1 MKLSFWQVI
10 TIPLL
15 VGLVLS
21 WVLFSESEAVI
32 EATISAAQALSGG
45 DTEGYI
51 QALGP
56 REFVFPG
63 DHGAHPGFKTE
74 WWYYTGNLFTEE
86 GKQFGYQF
94 TIFRNQLSPSV
105 AGNTSS
111 LAQDNDQQTSQAG
124 STDPAQIKP
133 DDSVRINPEA
143 EGAQNSVW
151 NTNQLYLAH
160 FAISD
165 VSKKEHVFDERYSRG
180 AAGLAGASM
189 DPYQIWLEDWEITRV
204 KDSDASDERFPVRIK
219 AEMSNGT
226 ALDVVLNPLKPLVLQ
241 GEEGYDKKGGE
252 DGNASFYISF
262 TRMQT
267 KGILQKDGESLVV
280 SGLSWMDHEWSTSA
294 LDSGQ
299 TGWDWFS
306 IQLSNGYELMYYQIR
321 STDPELLP
329 QTTGSL
335 VAPNGQKRD
344 LNQDEVRMDVLE
356 YWTSPYTG
364 ARYPVQWILAIPSE
378 ELEIDVA
385 TVFDD
390 QEMTV
395 SVQYYEGALQVS
407 GKFRDKAIKGNGYIE
422 MTGYEQD

>member
-1 MKLSFWQVI
+1 MKLSFWQII
-10 TIPLL
+10 TIPIL

-21 WVLFSESEAVI
+21 WSLFSEPEPEI

-45 DTEGYI
+45 DTEGYT

-56 REFVFPG
+56 REFVFPD
-63 DHGAHPGFKTE
+63 DHGVHPGFKTE

-86 GKQFGYQF
+86 GRQFGYQF
-94 TIFRNQLSPSV
+94 TIFRNQLSPSGEDF
-105 AGNTSS
+105 A
-111 LAQDNDQQTSQAG
+111 
-124 STDPAQIKP
+124 
-133 DDSVRINPEA
+133 RINQKES
-143 EGAQNSVW
+143 AQMNLELNSANDSEW
-151 NTNQLYLAH
+151 STNQLYLAH

-165 VSKKEHVFDERYSRG
+165 VSKRDHVFNERYSRG
-180 AAGLAGASM
+180 TVGLAGARV
-189 DPYQIWLEDWEITRV
+189 DPYRIWLEDWEITRV
-204 KDSDASDERFPVRIK
+204 TDLKATDERFPVRIK
-219 AEMSNGT
+219 AEMSDGT
-226 ALDVVLNPLKPLVLQ
+226 ALEVVLNPQKPLVLQ

-252 DGNASFYISF
+252 DGNASYYISF

-267 KGILQKDGESLVV
+267 EGLLKKDGESLVV

-321 STDPELLP
+321 NADPELAP

-335 VAPNGQKRD
+335 IAPNGQKRD
-344 LNQDEVRMDVLE
+344 LGQGEVQLEVLE
-356 YWTSPYTG
+356 YWTSPHTG
-364 ARYPVQWILAIPSE
+364 ARYPLQWTLGIPSE
-378 ELEIDVA
+378 ELKVDVA

-395 SVQYYEGALQVS
+395 SVQYYEGALHVS
-407 GKFRDKAIKGNGYIE
+407 GTFRDEAIDGNGYIE
-422 MTGYEQD
+422 MTGYEQE

>member
-1 MKLSFWQVI
+1 MKLSFWQII
-10 TIPLL
+10 TIPLF
-15 VGLVLS
+15 VGLALS
-21 WVLFSESEAVI
+21 WILFPEPGAEI
-32 EATISAAQALSGG
+32 EATISAAKALSGG

-56 REFVFPG
+56 KEFVFPV

-74 WWYYTGNLFTEE
+74 WWYYTGNLFTED
-86 GKQFGYQF
+86 GRQFGYQF
-94 TIFRNQLSPSV
+94 TIFRNQLSPSEV
-105 AGNTSS
+105 EDAPI
-111 LAQDNDQQTSQAG
+111 
-124 STDPAQIKP
+124 DPE
-133 DDSVRINPEA
+133 VNGTYNLE
-143 EGAQNSVW
+143 W

-165 VSKKEHVFDERYSRG
+165 VSKKDHVFDERYSRG
-180 AAGLAGASM
+180 AAGLAGASV
-189 DPYQIWLEDWEITRV
+189 DPYRVWLEDWEITQV
-204 KDSDASDERFPVRIK
+204 KDSKASSERFTVRIK
-219 AEMSNGT
+219 AEMADAT
-226 ALDVVLNPLKPLVLQ
+226 AIDIQLNPKKPLVLQ

-252 DGNASFYISF
+252 DGNASYYISF

-267 KGILQKDGESLVV
+267 DGVLRKDSESFAV

-321 STDPELLP
+321 NVNPDLAP
-329 QTTGSL
+329 QITGSL
-335 VAPNGQKRD
+335 IAPDGQKRD
-344 LNQDEVRMDVLE
+344 LDQGEVRLEVLE
-356 YWTSPYTG
+356 YWTSPHTR
-364 ARYPVQWILAIPSE
+364 ARYPAQWTLAIPSE
-378 ELEIDVA
+378 ELEMDVA

-407 GKFRDKAIKGNGYIE
+407 GNFRDEAIAGNGYIE
-422 MTGYEQD
+422 MTGYEQ

>member
-1 MKLSFWQVI
+1 MKLSFWQII
-10 TIPLL
+10 TIPIL

-21 WVLFSESEAVI
+21 WSLFSEPEPEI

-45 DTEGYI
+45 DTEGYT

-56 REFVFPG
+56 REFVFPD
-63 DHGAHPGFKTE
+63 DHGVHPGFKTE

-86 GKQFGYQF
+86 GRQFGYQF
-94 TIFRNQLSPSV
+94 TIFRNQLSPSGEDF
-105 AGNTSS
+105 A
-111 LAQDNDQQTSQAG
+111 
-124 STDPAQIKP
+124 
-133 DDSVRINPEA
+133 RINQKES
-143 EGAQNSVW
+143 AQMNLELNSANDSEW
-151 NTNQLYLAH
+151 STNQLYLAH

-165 VSKKEHVFDERYSRG
+165 VSKRDHVFNERYSRG
-180 AAGLAGASM
+180 TVGLAGARV
-189 DPYQIWLEDWEITRV
+189 DPYRIWLEDWEITRV
-204 KDSDASDERFPVRIK
+204 TDLKATDERFPVRIK
-219 AEMSNGT
+219 AEMSDGT
-226 ALDVVLNPLKPLVLQ
+226 ALEVVLNPQKPLVLQ

-252 DGNASFYISF
+252 DGNASYYISF

-267 KGILQKDGESLVV
+267 EGLLKKDGESLVV

-321 STDPELLP
+321 NADPELAP

-335 VAPNGQKRD
+335 IAPNGQKRD
-344 LNQDEVRMDVLE
+344 LGQGEVQLEVLE
-356 YWTSPYTG
+356 YWTSPHTG
-364 ARYPVQWILAIPSE
+364 ARYPLQWTLGIPSE
-378 ELEIDVA
+378 ELIVDVA

-395 SVQYYEGALQVS
+395 SVQYYEGALHVS
-407 GKFRDKAIKGNGYIE
+407 GTFRDEAIDGNGYIE
-422 MTGYEQD
+422 MTGYEQE

>member
-1 MKLSFWQVI
+1 MKLSFWQIV
-10 TIPLL
+10 TIPIL

-21 WVLFSESEAVI
+21 WILFSEPEAEI

-45 DTEGYI
+45 DTEGFA

-56 REFVFPG
+56 REFVFPD

-86 GKQFGYQF
+86 GRQFGYQF
-94 TIFRNQLSPSV
+94 TIFRNQLRPSGEDF
-105 AGNTSS
+105 ARINQEDP
-111 LAQDNDQQTSQAG
+111 ARINQE
-124 STDPAQIKP
+124 DPAQM
-133 DDSVRINPEA
+133 NPE
-143 EGAQNSVW
+143 GNSARESEW
-151 NTNQLYLAH
+151 STNQLYLAH

-165 VSKKEHVFDERYSRG
+165 VSKRDHVFDERYSRG
-180 AAGLAGASM
+180 TAGLAGASV
-189 DPYQIWLEDWEITRV
+189 DPYRIWLEDWEITRV
-204 KDSDASDERFPVRIK
+204 KDSEATDERFPVRIK
-219 AEMSNGT
+219 AEMSDGT
-226 ALDVVLNPLKPLVLQ
+226 ALDVVLNPQKPLVLQ

-252 DGNASFYISF
+252 DGNASYYISF

-267 KGILQKDGESLVV
+267 EGLLKKDGESLAV

-321 STDPELLP
+321 NADPELAP

-344 LNQDEVRMDVLE
+344 LDQGEVRLEVLE
-356 YWTSPYTG
+356 YWTSPNTG
-364 ARYPVQWILAIPSE
+364 ARYPMQWTLAIPSE
-378 ELEIDVA
+378 ELEMDVT

-395 SVQYYEGALQVS
+395 SVQYYEGAVHVS
-407 GKFRDKAIKGNGYIE
+407 GKFRDEAIDGNGYIE

>member
-1 MKLSFWQVI
+1 MKLSFWQII
-10 TIPLL
+10 TIPIL
-15 VGLVLS
+15 VGLALS
-21 WVLFSESEAVI
+21 WILFSEPKAKI
-32 EATISAAQALSGG
+32 EATISAAQALSGS
-45 DTEGYI
+45 DTEGFT
-51 QALGP
+51 QALAP

-86 GKQFGYQF
+86 GRQFGYQF
-94 TIFRNQLSPSV
+94 TIFRNQLSPSD
-105 AGNTSS
+105 ADF
-111 LAQDNDQQTSQAG
+111 A
-124 STDPAQIKP
+124 
-133 DDSVRINPEA
+133 RINQEEPVSMNPEE
-143 EGAQNSVW
+143 EGARDSEW
-151 NTNQLYLAH
+151 STNQLYLAH

-165 VSKKEHVFDERYSRG
+165 VSKKDHVFDERYSRG
-180 AAGLAGASM
+180 TAGLAGASV
-189 DPYQIWLEDWEITRV
+189 DPYRIWLEDWEITRV
-204 KDSDASDERFPVRIK
+204 KDSKASDERFQMRIK

-226 ALDVVLNPLKPLVLQ
+226 ALDIVLNPQKPLVLQ

-252 DGNASFYISF
+252 DGNASYYISF

-267 KGILQKDGESLVV
+267 EGLLKKDGESLAV

-321 STDPELLP
+321 NVDPDLAP

-335 VAPNGQKRD
+335 VTPNGQKRD
-344 LNQDEVRMDVLE
+344 LDQGEVRLEVLE
-356 YWTSPYTG
+356 YWASPHTG
-364 ARYPVQWILAIPSE
+364 ARYPVQWTLAIPSE
-378 ELEIDVA
+378 ELEMDVT

-407 GKFRDKAIKGNGYIE
+407 GKFRDEAIDGNGYIE

>member
-1 MKLSFWQVI
+1 MKLSFWQII
-10 TIPLL
+10 TIPIL
-15 VGLVLS
+15 VGLALS
-21 WVLFSESEAVI
+21 WILFSEPKAEI
-32 EATISAAQALSGG
+32 EATISAAQALSGS
-45 DTEGYI
+45 DTEGFT
-51 QALGP
+51 QALAP

-86 GKQFGYQF
+86 GRQFGYQF
-94 TIFRNQLSPSV
+94 TIFRNQLSPSD
-105 AGNTSS
+105 ADF
-111 LAQDNDQQTSQAG
+111 A
-124 STDPAQIKP
+124 
-133 DDSVRINPEA
+133 RINQEEPVLMNPEE
-143 EGAQNSVW
+143 EGARDSEW
-151 NTNQLYLAH
+151 STNQLYLAH

-165 VSKKEHVFDERYSRG
+165 VSKKDHVFDERYSRG
-180 AAGLAGASM
+180 TAGLAGASV
-189 DPYQIWLEDWEITRV
+189 DPYRIWLEDWEITRV
-204 KDSDASDERFPVRIK
+204 KDSKASDERFQMRIK

-226 ALDVVLNPLKPLVLQ
+226 ALDIVLNPQKPLVLQ

-252 DGNASFYISF
+252 DGNASYYISF

-267 KGILQKDGESLVV
+267 EGLLKKEGESLAV

-321 STDPELLP
+321 NVDPDLAP

-335 VAPNGQKRD
+335 VTPNGQKRD
-344 LNQDEVRMDVLE
+344 LDQGEVRLEVLE
-356 YWTSPYTG
+356 YWASPHTG
-364 ARYPVQWILAIPSE
+364 ARYPVQWTLAIPSE
-378 ELEIDVA
+378 ELEMDVI

-407 GKFRDKAIKGNGYIE
+407 GKFRDEAIDGNGYIE

>member
-1 MKLSFWQVI
+1 MKLSFWQIV
-10 TIPLL
+10 TIPIL

-21 WVLFSESEAVI
+21 WILFSEPEAEI

-45 DTEGYI
+45 DTEGFA

-56 REFVFPG
+56 REFVFPD

-86 GKQFGYQF
+86 GRQFGYQF
-94 TIFRNQLSPSV
+94 TIFRNQLRPS
-105 AGNTSS
+105 GE
-111 LAQDNDQQTSQAG
+111 DF
-124 STDPAQIKP
+124 
-133 DDSVRINPEA
+133 VRINPEDPA
-143 EGAQNSVW
+143 RINQEDPAQMNPEGNSARESEW
-151 NTNQLYLAH
+151 STNQLYLAH

-165 VSKKEHVFDERYSRG
+165 VSKRDHVFDERYSRG
-180 AAGLAGASM
+180 TAGLAGASV
-189 DPYQIWLEDWEITRV
+189 DPYRIWLEDWEITRV
-204 KDSDASDERFPVRIK
+204 KDSEATDERFPVRIK
-219 AEMSNGT
+219 AEMSDGT
-226 ALDVVLNPLKPLVLQ
+226 ALDVVLNPQKPLVLQ

-252 DGNASFYISF
+252 DGNASYYISF

-267 KGILQKDGESLVV
+267 EGLLKKDGESLAV

-321 STDPELLP
+321 NADPELAP

-344 LNQDEVRMDVLE
+344 LDQGEVRLEVLE
-356 YWTSPYTG
+356 YWTSPNTG
-364 ARYPVQWILAIPSE
+364 ARYPMQWTLAIPSE
-378 ELEIDVA
+378 ELEMDVT

-395 SVQYYEGALQVS
+395 SVQYYEGAVHVS
-407 GKFRDKAIKGNGYIE
+407 GKFRDEAIDGNGYIE

>member
-1 MKLSFWQVI
+1 MKLSFWQII
-10 TIPLL
+10 TIPIL
-15 VGLVLS
+15 VGLALS
-21 WVLFSESEAVI
+21 WILFSEPKAEI
-32 EATISAAQALSGG
+32 EATISAAQALSGS
-45 DTEGYI
+45 DTEGFT
-51 QALGP
+51 QALAP

-86 GKQFGYQF
+86 GRQFGYQF
-94 TIFRNQLSPSV
+94 TIFRNQLSPSD
-105 AGNTSS
+105 ADF
-111 LAQDNDQQTSQAG
+111 A
-124 STDPAQIKP
+124 
-133 DDSVRINPEA
+133 RINQEEPVLMNPEE
-143 EGAQNSVW
+143 EGARDSEW
-151 NTNQLYLAH
+151 STNQLYLAH

-165 VSKKEHVFDERYSRG
+165 VSKKDHVFDERYSRG
-180 AAGLAGASM
+180 TAGLAGASV
-189 DPYQIWLEDWEITRV
+189 DPYRIWLEDWEITRV
-204 KDSDASDERFPVRIK
+204 KDSKASDERFQMRIK

-226 ALDVVLNPLKPLVLQ
+226 ALDIVLNPQKPLVLQ

-252 DGNASFYISF
+252 DGNASYYISF

-267 KGILQKDGESLVV
+267 EGLLKKEGESLAV

-321 STDPELLP
+321 NVDPDLAP

-335 VAPNGQKRD
+335 VTPNGQKRD
-344 LNQDEVRMDVLE
+344 LDQGEVRLEVLE
-356 YWTSPYTG
+356 YWASPHTG
-364 ARYPVQWILAIPSE
+364 ARYPVQWTLAIPSE
-378 ELEIDVA
+378 ELEMDVT

-407 GKFRDKAIKGNGYIE
+407 GKFRDEAIDGNGYIE

>member
-1 MKLSFWQVI
+1 MKLSFWQIV
-10 TIPLL
+10 TIPIL

-21 WVLFSESEAVI
+21 WILFSEPEAEI

-45 DTEGYI
+45 DTEGFA

-56 REFVFPG
+56 REFVFPD

-86 GKQFGYQF
+86 GRQFGYQF
-94 TIFRNQLSPSV
+94 TIFRNQLRPSGEDF
-105 AGNTSS
+105 ARIN
-111 LAQDNDQQTSQAG
+111 QK
-124 STDPAQIKP
+124 DP
-133 DDSVRINPEA
+133 VRINQKEPVPMNPE
-143 EGAQNSVW
+143 GNSARESEW
-151 NTNQLYLAH
+151 STNQLYLAH

-165 VSKKEHVFDERYSRG
+165 VSKRDHVFDERYSRG
-180 AAGLAGASM
+180 TAGLAGASV
-189 DPYQIWLEDWEITRV
+189 DPYRIWLEDWEITRV
-204 KDSDASDERFPVRIK
+204 KDSKATDERFPVRIK
-219 AEMSNGT
+219 AEMSDGT
-226 ALDVVLNPLKPLVLQ
+226 ALDVVLNPQKPLVLQ

-252 DGNASFYISF
+252 DGNASYYISF

-267 KGILQKDGESLVV
+267 EGLLKKDGESLAV

-321 STDPELLP
+321 NADPELAP

-344 LNQDEVRMDVLE
+344 LDQGEVRLEVLE
-356 YWTSPYTG
+356 YWTSPHTG
-364 ARYPVQWILAIPSE
+364 ARYPMQWTLAIPSE
-378 ELEIDVA
+378 ELEMDVT

-395 SVQYYEGALQVS
+395 SVQYYEGALHVS
-407 GKFRDKAIKGNGYIE
+407 GKLRDEAIDGNGYIE

>member
-1 MKLSFWQVI
+1 MKLSFWQIV
-10 TIPLL
+10 TIPIL

-21 WVLFSESEAVI
+21 WILFSEPEAEI

-45 DTEGYI
+45 DTEGFA

-56 REFVFPG
+56 REFVFPD

-74 WWYYTGNLFTEE
+74 WWYYTGNLFSEE
-86 GKQFGYQF
+86 GRQFGYQF
-94 TIFRNQLSPSV
+94 TIFRNQLSPLD
-105 AGNTSS
+105 ADF
-111 LAQDNDQQTSQAG
+111 AH
-124 STDPAQIKP
+124 
-133 DDSVRINPEA
+133 INPEDLEHINP
-143 EGAQNSVW
+143 EGNSAHDSEW
-151 NTNQLYLAH
+151 STNQLYLAH

-165 VSKKEHVFDERYSRG
+165 MSKKDHVFDERYSRG
-180 AAGLAGASM
+180 TAGLAGASV
-189 DPYQIWLEDWEITRV
+189 DPYRIWLEDWEITRV
-204 KDSDASDERFPVRIK
+204 KDSKATDERFPVRIK
-219 AEMSNGT
+219 AEMSDGT
-226 ALDVVLNPLKPLVLQ
+226 ALDVVLNPQKPLVLQ

-252 DGNASFYISF
+252 DGNASYYISF

-267 KGILQKDGESLVV
+267 EGLLKKDGESLAV

-321 STDPELLP
+321 NDDPELTP

-344 LNQDEVRMDVLE
+344 LDQGEVRLEVLE
-356 YWTSPYTG
+356 YWTSPHTG
-364 ARYPVQWILAIPSE
+364 ARYPVRWTLAIPSE
-378 ELEIDVA
+378 ELEMDVT

-395 SVQYYEGALQVS
+395 SVQYYEGALRVS
-407 GKFRDKAIKGNGYIE
+407 GKFRDEAIDGYGYIE
-422 MTGYEQD
+422 MTGYEQE

>member
-1 MKLSFWQVI
+1 MKLSFWQII
-10 TIPLL
+10 TIPIL
-15 VGLVLS
+15 VGLALS
-21 WVLFSESEAVI
+21 WILFSEPKAKI
-32 EATISAAQALSGG
+32 EATISAAQALSGS
-45 DTEGYI
+45 DTEGFT
-51 QALGP
+51 QALAP

-86 GKQFGYQF
+86 GRQFGYQF
-94 TIFRNQLSPSV
+94 TIFRNQLSPSD
-105 AGNTSS
+105 ADF
-111 LAQDNDQQTSQAG
+111 A
-124 STDPAQIKP
+124 
-133 DDSVRINPEA
+133 RINQEEPVSMNPEE
-143 EGAQNSVW
+143 EGARDSEW
-151 NTNQLYLAH
+151 STNQLYLAH

-165 VSKKEHVFDERYSRG
+165 VSKKDHVFDERYSRG
-180 AAGLAGASM
+180 TAGLAGASV
-189 DPYQIWLEDWEITRV
+189 DPYRIWLEDWEITRV
-204 KDSDASDERFPVRIK
+204 KDSKASDERFQMRIK

-226 ALDVVLNPLKPLVLQ
+226 ALDIVLNPQKPLVLQ

-252 DGNASFYISF
+252 DGNASYYISF

-267 KGILQKDGESLVV
+267 EGLLKKEGESLAV

-321 STDPELLP
+321 NIDPDLAP

-335 VAPNGQKRD
+335 VTPNGQKRD
-344 LNQDEVRMDVLE
+344 LDQGEVRLEVLE
-356 YWTSPYTG
+356 YWASPHTG
-364 ARYPVQWILAIPSE
+364 ARYPVQWTLAIPSE
-378 ELEIDVA
+378 ELEMDVT

-407 GKFRDKAIKGNGYIE
+407 GKFRDEAIDGNGYIE

>member
-1 MKLSFWQVI
+1 MKLSFWQII
-10 TIPLL
+10 TIPIL
-15 VGLVLS
+15 VGLALS
-21 WVLFSESEAVI
+21 WILFSEPKAEI
-32 EATISAAQALSGG
+32 EATISAAQALSGS
-45 DTEGYI
+45 DTEGFT
-51 QALGP
+51 QALAP

-86 GKQFGYQF
+86 GRQFGYQF
-94 TIFRNQLSPSV
+94 TIFRNQLSPSD
-105 AGNTSS
+105 ADF
-111 LAQDNDQQTSQAG
+111 A
-124 STDPAQIKP
+124 
-133 DDSVRINPEA
+133 RINQEEPVLMNPEE
-143 EGAQNSVW
+143 EGARDSEW
-151 NTNQLYLAH
+151 STNQLYLAH

-165 VSKKEHVFDERYSRG
+165 VSKKDHVFDERYSRG
-180 AAGLAGASM
+180 TAGLAGASV
-189 DPYQIWLEDWEITRV
+189 DPYRIWLEDWEITRV
-204 KDSDASDERFPVRIK
+204 KDSKATDERFPVRIK
-219 AEMSNGT
+219 AEMSDGT
-226 ALDVVLNPLKPLVLQ
+226 ALDVVLNPQKPLVLQ

-252 DGNASFYISF
+252 DGNASYYISF

-267 KGILQKDGESLVV
+267 EGLLKKEGESLAV

-321 STDPELLP
+321 NVDPDLAP

-335 VAPNGQKRD
+335 VTPNGQKRD
-344 LNQDEVRMDVLE
+344 LDQGEVRLEVLE
-356 YWTSPYTG
+356 YWASPHTG
-364 ARYPVQWILAIPSE
+364 ARYPVQWTLAIPSE
-378 ELEIDVA
+378 ELEMDVI

-407 GKFRDKAIKGNGYIE
+407 GKFRDEAIDGNGYIE

>member
-1 MKLSFWQVI
+1 MKLSFWQII
-10 TIPLL
+10 TIPIL
-15 VGLVLS
+15 VGLALS
-21 WVLFSESEAVI
+21 WILFSEPKAEI
-32 EATISAAQALSGG
+32 EATISAAQALSGS
-45 DTEGYI
+45 DTEGFT
-51 QALGP
+51 QALAP

-86 GKQFGYQF
+86 GRQFGYQF
-94 TIFRNQLSPSV
+94 TIFRNQLSPSD
-105 AGNTSS
+105 ADF
-111 LAQDNDQQTSQAG
+111 A
-124 STDPAQIKP
+124 
-133 DDSVRINPEA
+133 RINQEEPVSMNPEE
-143 EGAQNSVW
+143 EGARDSEW
-151 NTNQLYLAH
+151 STNQLYLAH

-165 VSKKEHVFDERYSRG
+165 VSKKDHVFDERYSRG
-180 AAGLAGASM
+180 TAGLAGASV
-189 DPYQIWLEDWEITRV
+189 DPYRIWLEDWEITRV
-204 KDSDASDERFPVRIK
+204 KDSKASDERFQMRIK

-226 ALDVVLNPLKPLVLQ
+226 ALDIVLNPQKPLVLQ

-252 DGNASFYISF
+252 DGNASYYISF

-267 KGILQKDGESLVV
+267 EGLLKKEGESLAV

-321 STDPELLP
+321 NVDPDLAP

-335 VAPNGQKRD
+335 VTPNGQKRD
-344 LNQDEVRMDVLE
+344 LDQGEVRLEVLE
-356 YWTSPYTG
+356 YWASPHTG
-364 ARYPVQWILAIPSE
+364 ARYPVQWTLAIPSE
-378 ELEIDVA
+378 ELEMDVT

-407 GKFRDKAIKGNGYIE
+407 GKFRDEAIDGNGYIE

>member
-1 MKLSFWQVI
+1 MKLSFWQIV
-10 TIPLL
+10 TIPIL

-21 WVLFSESEAVI
+21 WILFSEPEAEI

-45 DTEGYI
+45 DTEGFI

-56 REFVFPG
+56 REFVFPD

-74 WWYYTGNLFTEE
+74 WWYYTGNLFSEE
-86 GKQFGYQF
+86 GRQFGYQF
-94 TIFRNQLSPSV
+94 TIFRNQLSPLD
-105 AGNTSS
+105 ADF
-111 LAQDNDQQTSQAG
+111 AH
-124 STDPAQIKP
+124 
-133 DDSVRINPEA
+133 INPEDPA
-143 EGAQNSVW
+143 HINPEGNSAHDSEW
-151 NTNQLYLAH
+151 STNQLYLAH

-165 VSKKEHVFDERYSRG
+165 VSKKDHVFDERYSRG
-180 AAGLAGASM
+180 TAGLAGASV
-189 DPYQIWLEDWEITRV
+189 DPYRIWLEDWEITRV
-204 KDSDASDERFPVRIK
+204 KDSKATDERFPVRIK
-219 AEMSNGT
+219 AEMSDGT
-226 ALDVVLNPLKPLVLQ
+226 ALDVVLNPQKPLVLQ

-252 DGNASFYISF
+252 DGNASYYISF

-267 KGILQKDGESLVV
+267 EGLLKKDGESLAV

-321 STDPELLP
+321 NDDPELTP

-344 LNQDEVRMDVLE
+344 LDQGEVRLEVLE
-356 YWTSPYTG
+356 YWTSPHTG
-364 ARYPVQWILAIPSE
+364 ARYPVRWTLAIPSE
-378 ELEIDVA
+378 ELEMGVT

-395 SVQYYEGALQVS
+395 SVQYYEGALRVS
-407 GKFRDKAIKGNGYIE
+407 GKFRDEAIDGNGYIE
-422 MTGYEQD
+422 MTGYEQE

>member
-1 MKLSFWQVI
+1 MKLSFWQII
-10 TIPLL
+10 TIPIL
-15 VGLVLS
+15 VGLALS
-21 WVLFSESEAVI
+21 WILFSEPKAEI

-45 DTEGYI
+45 DTEGFT
-51 QALGP
+51 QALAP

-86 GKQFGYQF
+86 GRQFGYQF
-94 TIFRNQLSPSV
+94 TIFRNQLSPSD
-105 AGNTSS
+105 ADF
-111 LAQDNDQQTSQAG
+111 A
-124 STDPAQIKP
+124 
-133 DDSVRINPEA
+133 RINQEEPVLMNPEE
-143 EGAQNSVW
+143 EGARDSEW
-151 NTNQLYLAH
+151 STNQLYLAH

-165 VSKKEHVFDERYSRG
+165 VSKKDHVFDERYSRG
-180 AAGLAGASM
+180 TAGLAGASV
-189 DPYQIWLEDWEITRV
+189 DPYRIWLEDWEITRV
-204 KDSDASDERFPVRIK
+204 KDSKASDERFQMRIK

-226 ALDVVLNPLKPLVLQ
+226 ALDIVLNPQKPLVLQ

-252 DGNASFYISF
+252 DGNASYYISF

-267 KGILQKDGESLVV
+267 EGLLKKEGESLAV

-321 STDPELLP
+321 NVDPDLAP

-335 VAPNGQKRD
+335 VTPNGQKRD
-344 LNQDEVRMDVLE
+344 LDQGEVRFEVLE
-356 YWTSPYTG
+356 YWASPHTG
-364 ARYPVQWILAIPSE
+364 ARYPVQWTLAIPSE
-378 ELEIDVA
+378 ELEMDVI

-407 GKFRDKAIKGNGYIE
+407 GKFRDEAIDGNGYIE

>member
-1 MKLSFWQVI
+1 MKLSFWQII
-10 TIPLL
+10 TIPIL
-15 VGLVLS
+15 VGLALS
-21 WVLFSESEAVI
+21 WILFSEPKTEI
-32 EATISAAQALSGG
+32 EATISAAQALSGS
-45 DTEGYI
+45 DTEGFT
-51 QALGP
+51 QALAP

-86 GKQFGYQF
+86 GRQFGYQF
-94 TIFRNQLSPSV
+94 TIFRNQLSPSD
-105 AGNTSS
+105 ADF
-111 LAQDNDQQTSQAG
+111 A
-124 STDPAQIKP
+124 
-133 DDSVRINPEA
+133 RINQEEPVLMNPEE
-143 EGAQNSVW
+143 EGARDSEW
-151 NTNQLYLAH
+151 STNQLYLAH

-165 VSKKEHVFDERYSRG
+165 VSKKDHVFDERYSRG
-180 AAGLAGASM
+180 TAGLAGASV
-189 DPYQIWLEDWEITRV
+189 DPYRIWLEDWEITRV
-204 KDSDASDERFPVRIK
+204 KDSKASDKRFQMRIK

-226 ALDVVLNPLKPLVLQ
+226 ALDIVLNPQKPLVLQ

-252 DGNASFYISF
+252 DGNASYYISF

-267 KGILQKDGESLVV
+267 EGLLKKEGESLAV

-321 STDPELLP
+321 NVDPDLAP

-335 VAPNGQKRD
+335 VTPNGQKRD
-344 LNQDEVRMDVLE
+344 LDQGEVRLEVLE
-356 YWTSPYTG
+356 YWASPHTG
-364 ARYPVQWILAIPSE
+364 ARYPVQWTLAIPSE
-378 ELEIDVA
+378 ELEMDVT

-407 GKFRDKAIKGNGYIE
+407 GKFRDEAIDGNGYIE

>member
-1 MKLSFWQVI
+1 MKLSFWQII
-10 TIPLL
+10 TIPIL

-21 WVLFSESEAVI
+21 WSLFSEPEPEI

-45 DTEGYI
+45 DTEGYT

-56 REFVFPG
+56 REFVFPD

-86 GKQFGYQF
+86 GRQFGYQF
-94 TIFRNQLSPSV
+94 TIFRNQLSPS
-105 AGNTSS
+105 GE
-111 LAQDNDQQTSQAG
+111 DF
-124 STDPAQIKP
+124 
-133 DDSVRINPEA
+133 VRINQKES
-143 EGAQNSVW
+143 AQMNLELNSANDSEW
-151 NTNQLYLAH
+151 STNQLYLAH

-165 VSKKEHVFDERYSRG
+165 VSKRDHVFNERYSRG
-180 AAGLAGASM
+180 TAGLAGASV
-189 DPYQIWLEDWEITRV
+189 DPYRIWLEDWEITRV
-204 KDSDASDERFPVRIK
+204 TDLKATDERFPVRIK
-219 AEMSNGT
+219 AEMSDGT
-226 ALDVVLNPLKPLVLQ
+226 ALEIVLNPQKPLVLQ

-252 DGNASFYISF
+252 DGNASYYISF

-267 KGILQKDGESLVV
+267 EGLLKKDGESLAV

-321 STDPELLP
+321 NADPELAP

-335 VAPNGQKRD
+335 IAPNGQKRD
-344 LNQDEVRMDVLE
+344 LGQGEVQLEVLE

-364 ARYPVQWILAIPSE
+364 ARYPLQWTLGIPSE
-378 ELEIDVA
+378 ELKIDVA
-385 TVFDD
+385 TLFDD

-395 SVQYYEGALQVS
+395 SVQYYEGALHVS
-407 GKFRDKAIKGNGYIE
+407 GKFRDEAIDGNGYIE
-422 MTGYEQD
+422 MTGYEQE

>member
-1 MKLSFWQVI
+1 MKLSFWQII
-10 TIPLL
+10 TIPIL
-15 VGLVLS
+15 VGLALS
-21 WVLFSESEAVI
+21 WILFSEPKAEI
-32 EATISAAQALSGG
+32 EATISAAQALSGS
-45 DTEGYI
+45 DTEGFT
-51 QALGP
+51 QALAP

-86 GKQFGYQF
+86 GRQFGYQF
-94 TIFRNQLSPSV
+94 TIFRNQLSPSD
-105 AGNTSS
+105 ADF
-111 LAQDNDQQTSQAG
+111 A
-124 STDPAQIKP
+124 
-133 DDSVRINPEA
+133 RINQEEPVLMNPEE
-143 EGAQNSVW
+143 EGARDSEW
-151 NTNQLYLAH
+151 STNQLYLAQ

-165 VSKKEHVFDERYSRG
+165 VSKKAHVFDERYSRG
-180 AAGLAGASM
+180 TAGLAGASV
-189 DPYQIWLEDWEITRV
+189 DPYRIWLEDWEITRV
-204 KDSDASDERFPVRIK
+204 KDSKASDERFQMRIK

-226 ALDVVLNPLKPLVLQ
+226 ALDIVLNPQKPLVLQ

-252 DGNASFYISF
+252 DGNASYYISF

-267 KGILQKDGESLVV
+267 EGLLKKEGESLAV

-321 STDPELLP
+321 NVDPDLAP

-335 VAPNGQKRD
+335 VTPNGQKRD
-344 LNQDEVRMDVLE
+344 LDQGEVRLEVLE
-356 YWTSPYTG
+356 YWASPHTG
-364 ARYPVQWILAIPSE
+364 ARYPVQWTLAIPSE
-378 ELEIDVA
+378 ELEMDVT

-407 GKFRDKAIKGNGYIE
+407 GKFRDEAIDGNGYIE

>member
-1 MKLSFWQVI
+1 MKLSFWQII
-10 TIPLL
+10 TIPIL
-15 VGLVLS
+15 VGLALS
-21 WVLFSESEAVI
+21 WILFSGPEAEI

-45 DTEGYI
+45 DTEGFT
-51 QALGP
+51 QAIEP
-56 REFVFPG
+56 REFVFPR

-86 GKQFGYQF
+86 GRQFGYQF
-94 TIFRNQLSPSV
+94 TIFRNQLRPSG
-105 AGNTSS
+105 A
-111 LAQDNDQQTSQAG
+111 
-124 STDPAQIKP
+124 
-133 DDSVRINPEA
+133 DSVTMNPEG
-143 EGAQNSVW
+143 EGARDSEW
-151 NTNQLYLAH
+151 STNQLYLAH

-165 VSKKEHVFDERYSRG
+165 VLKKDHEFDERYSRG
-180 AAGLAGASM
+180 TAGLAGASV
-189 DPYQIWLEDWEITRV
+189 DPYRIWLEDWEITRV
-204 KDSDASDERFPVRIK
+204 KDSKANDVRFPVRIK
-219 AEMSNGT
+219 AEMSDGT
-226 ALDVVLNPLKPLVLQ
+226 ALDVVLNPQKPLVLQ

-252 DGNASFYISF
+252 DGNASYYISF

-267 KGILQKDGESLVV
+267 EGLLKKDGESLAV

-321 STDPELLP
+321 NVDPELAL

-335 VAPNGQKRD
+335 VTPNGQKRD
-344 LNQDEVRMDVLE
+344 LDQGEVRLEVLE
-356 YWTSPYTG
+356 YWTSPHTG
-364 ARYPVQWILAIPSE
+364 ARYPVQWTLAIPSE
-378 ELEIDVA
+378 ELEMDVT

-407 GKFRDKAIKGNGYIE
+407 GKFRDAVIDGNGYIE

>member
-1 MKLSFWQVI
+1 MKLSFWQII
-10 TIPLL
+10 TIPIL
-15 VGLVLS
+15 VGLALS
-21 WVLFSESEAVI
+21 WILFSEPKAEI
-32 EATISAAQALSGG
+32 EATISAAQALSGS
-45 DTEGYI
+45 DTEGFT
-51 QALGP
+51 QALAP

-86 GKQFGYQF
+86 GRQFGYQF
-94 TIFRNQLSPSV
+94 TIFRNQLSPSD
-105 AGNTSS
+105 ADF
-111 LAQDNDQQTSQAG
+111 A
-124 STDPAQIKP
+124 
-133 DDSVRINPEA
+133 RINQEEPVLMNPEE
-143 EGAQNSVW
+143 EGARDSEW
-151 NTNQLYLAH
+151 STNQLYLAH

-165 VSKKEHVFDERYSRG
+165 VSKKDHVFDERYSRG
-180 AAGLAGASM
+180 TAGLAGTSV
-189 DPYQIWLEDWEITRV
+189 DPYRIWLEDWEITRV
-204 KDSDASDERFPVRIK
+204 KDSKASDERFQMRIK

-226 ALDVVLNPLKPLVLQ
+226 ALDIVLNPQKPLVLQ

-252 DGNASFYISF
+252 DGNASYYISF

-267 KGILQKDGESLVV
+267 EGLLKKEGESLAV

-321 STDPELLP
+321 NVDPDLAP

-335 VAPNGQKRD
+335 VTPNGQKRD
-344 LNQDEVRMDVLE
+344 LDQGEVRLEVLE
-356 YWTSPYTG
+356 YWASPHTG
-364 ARYPVQWILAIPSE
+364 ARYPVQWTLAIPSE
-378 ELEIDVA
+378 ELEMDVT

-407 GKFRDKAIKGNGYIE
+407 GKFRDEAIDGNGYIE
-422 MTGYEQD
+422 MTGYEQE

>member
-1 MKLSFWQVI
+1 MKLSFWQII
-10 TIPLL
+10 TIPIL

-21 WVLFSESEAVI
+21 WSLFSEPEPEI

-45 DTEGYI
+45 DTEGYT

-56 REFVFPG
+56 REFVFPD
-63 DHGAHPGFKTE
+63 DHGVHPGFKTE

-86 GKQFGYQF
+86 GRQFGYQF
-94 TIFRNQLSPSV
+94 TIFRNQLSPSDEDF
-105 AGNTSS
+105 A
-111 LAQDNDQQTSQAG
+111 
-124 STDPAQIKP
+124 
-133 DDSVRINPEA
+133 RINQKES
-143 EGAQNSVW
+143 AQMNLELTSTNDSEW
-151 NTNQLYLAH
+151 STNQLYLAH

-165 VSKKEHVFDERYSRG
+165 VSKRDHVFNERYSRG
-180 AAGLAGASM
+180 TAGLTGASVN
-189 DPYQIWLEDWEITRV
+189 PYRIWLEDWEITRV
-204 KDSDASDERFPVRIK
+204 TDLKATDERFPVRIK
-219 AEMSNGT
+219 AEMSDGT
-226 ALDVVLNPLKPLVLQ
+226 ALEVVLNPQKPLVLQ

-252 DGNASFYISF
+252 DGNASYYISF

-267 KGILQKDGESLVV
+267 EGLLKKDGESLVV

-321 STDPELLP
+321 NADPELAP

-335 VAPNGQKRD
+335 ITPNGQKRD
-344 LNQDEVRMDVLE
+344 LGQGEVQLEVLE
-356 YWTSPYTG
+356 YWTSPHTG
-364 ARYPVQWILAIPSE
+364 ARYPLQWTLGIPSE
-378 ELEIDVA
+378 ELKVDVA

-395 SVQYYEGALQVS
+395 SVQYYEGALHVS
-407 GKFRDKAIKGNGYIE
+407 GKFRDEAIDGNGYIE
-422 MTGYEQD
+422 MTGYEQE

>member
-1 MKLSFWQVI
+1 MKLSFWQII
-10 TIPLL
+10 TIPIL
-15 VGLVLS
+15 VGLALS
-21 WVLFSESEAVI
+21 WIFFSEPKVEI
-32 EATISAAQALSGG
+32 EATISAAQALSGS
-45 DTEGYI
+45 DTEGFT
-51 QALGP
+51 QALAP

-86 GKQFGYQF
+86 GRQFGYQF
-94 TIFRNQLSPSV
+94 TIFRNQLSPSD
-105 AGNTSS
+105 ADF
-111 LAQDNDQQTSQAG
+111 A
-124 STDPAQIKP
+124 
-133 DDSVRINPEA
+133 RINQEEPVLMNPEE
-143 EGAQNSVW
+143 EGARDSEW
-151 NTNQLYLAH
+151 STNQLYLAH

-165 VSKKEHVFDERYSRG
+165 VSKKDHVFDERYSRG
-180 AAGLAGASM
+180 TAGLAGASV
-189 DPYQIWLEDWEITRV
+189 DPYRIWLEDWEITRV
-204 KDSDASDERFPVRIK
+204 KDSKASDERFQMRIK

-226 ALDVVLNPLKPLVLQ
+226 ALDIVLNPQKPLVLQ

-252 DGNASFYISF
+252 DGNASYYISF

-267 KGILQKDGESLVV
+267 EGLLKKEGESLAV

-321 STDPELLP
+321 NVDPDLAP

-335 VAPNGQKRD
+335 VTPNGQKRD
-344 LNQDEVRMDVLE
+344 LDQGEVRLEVLE
-356 YWTSPYTG
+356 YWASPHTG
-364 ARYPVQWILAIPSE
+364 ARYPVQWTLAIPSE
-378 ELEIDVA
+378 ELEMDVT

-407 GKFRDKAIKGNGYIE
+407 GKFRDEAIDGNGYIE

>member
-1 MKLSFWQVI
+1 MKLSFWQII
-10 TIPLL
+10 TIPIL
-15 VGLVLS
+15 VGLALS
-21 WVLFSESEAVI
+21 WILFSEPKAEI
-32 EATISAAQALSGG
+32 EATISAAQALSGS
-45 DTEGYI
+45 DTEGFT
-51 QALGP
+51 QALAP

-86 GKQFGYQF
+86 GRQFGYQF
-94 TIFRNQLSPSV
+94 TIFRNQLSPSD
-105 AGNTSS
+105 ADF
-111 LAQDNDQQTSQAG
+111 A
-124 STDPAQIKP
+124 
-133 DDSVRINPEA
+133 RINQEEPVLMNPEE
-143 EGAQNSVW
+143 EGARDSEW
-151 NTNQLYLAH
+151 STNQLYLAH

-165 VSKKEHVFDERYSRG
+165 VSMKDHVFDERYSRG
-180 AAGLAGASM
+180 TAGLAGASV
-189 DPYQIWLEDWEITRV
+189 DPYRIWLEDWEITRV
-204 KDSDASDERFPVRIK
+204 KDSKATDERFPVRIK
-219 AEMSNGT
+219 AEMSDGT
-226 ALDVVLNPLKPLVLQ
+226 ALDVVLNPQKPLVFQ

-252 DGNASFYISF
+252 DGNASYYISF

-267 KGILQKDGESLVV
+267 EGLLKKEGESLAV

-321 STDPELLP
+321 NVDPDLAP

-335 VAPNGQKRD
+335 VTPNGQKRD
-344 LNQDEVRMDVLE
+344 LDQGEVRLEVLE
-356 YWTSPYTG
+356 YWASPHTG
-364 ARYPVQWILAIPSE
+364 ARYPVQWTLAIPSE
-378 ELEIDVA
+378 ELEMDVI

-407 GKFRDKAIKGNGYIE
+407 GKFRDEAIDGNGYIE

>member
-1 MKLSFWQVI
+1 MKLSFWQII
-10 TIPLL
+10 TIPIL
-15 VGLVLS
+15 VGLALS
-21 WVLFSESEAVI
+21 WILFSEPKAEI
-32 EATISAAQALSGG
+32 EATISAAQALSGS
-45 DTEGYI
+45 DTEGFT
-51 QALGP
+51 QALAP

-94 TIFRNQLSPSV
+94 TIFRNQLSPSD
-105 AGNTSS
+105 ADF
-111 LAQDNDQQTSQAG
+111 A
-124 STDPAQIKP
+124 
-133 DDSVRINPEA
+133 RINQEEPVLMNPEE
-143 EGAQNSVW
+143 EGARDSEW
-151 NTNQLYLAH
+151 STNQLYLAH

-165 VSKKEHVFDERYSRG
+165 VSKKDHVFDERYSRG
-180 AAGLAGASM
+180 TAGLAGASV
-189 DPYQIWLEDWEITRV
+189 DPYRIWLEDWEITRV
-204 KDSDASDERFPVRIK
+204 KDSKASDERFQMRIK

-226 ALDVVLNPLKPLVLQ
+226 ALDIVLNPQKPLVLQ

-252 DGNASFYISF
+252 DGNASYYISF

-267 KGILQKDGESLVV
+267 EGLLKKEGESLAV

-321 STDPELLP
+321 NVDPDLAP

-335 VAPNGQKRD
+335 VTPNGQKRD
-344 LNQDEVRMDVLE
+344 LDQGEVRLEVLE
-356 YWTSPYTG
+356 YWASPHTG
-364 ARYPVQWILAIPSE
+364 ARYPVQWTLAIPSE
-378 ELEIDVA
+378 ELEMDVI

-407 GKFRDKAIKGNGYIE
+407 GKFRDEAIDGNGYIE

>member
-1 MKLSFWQVI
+1 MKLSFWQII
-10 TIPLL
+10 TIPIL
-15 VGLVLS
+15 VGLALS
-21 WVLFSESEAVI
+21 WILFSEPKAEI
-32 EATISAAQALSGG
+32 EATISAAQALSGS
-45 DTEGYI
+45 DTEGFT
-51 QALGP
+51 QALAP

-86 GKQFGYQF
+86 GRQFGYQF
-94 TIFRNQLSPSV
+94 TIFRNQLSPSD
-105 AGNTSS
+105 ADF
-111 LAQDNDQQTSQAG
+111 A
-124 STDPAQIKP
+124 
-133 DDSVRINPEA
+133 RINQEEPVLMNPEE
-143 EGAQNSVW
+143 EGARDSEW
-151 NTNQLYLAH
+151 STNQLYLAH

-165 VSKKEHVFDERYSRG
+165 VSKKDHVFDERYSRG
-180 AAGLAGASM
+180 TAGLAGASV
-189 DPYQIWLEDWEITRV
+189 DPYRIWLEDWEITRV
-204 KDSDASDERFPVRIK
+204 KDSKASDERFQMRIK

-226 ALDVVLNPLKPLVLQ
+226 ALDIVLNPQKPLVLQ

-252 DGNASFYISF
+252 DGNASYYISF

-267 KGILQKDGESLVV
+267 EGLLKKDGESLAV

-321 STDPELLP
+321 NVDPDLAP

-335 VAPNGQKRD
+335 VTPNGQKRD
-344 LNQDEVRMDVLE
+344 LDQGEVRLEVLE
-356 YWTSPYTG
+356 YWASPHTG
-364 ARYPVQWILAIPSE
+364 ARYPVQWTLAIPSE
-378 ELEIDVA
+378 ELEMDVT

-407 GKFRDKAIKGNGYIE
+407 GKFRDEAIDGNGYIE

>member
-1 MKLSFWQVI
+1 MKLSFWQII
-10 TIPLL
+10 TIPIL
-15 VGLVLS
+15 VGLALS
-21 WVLFSESEAVI
+21 WILFSEPKAEI
-32 EATISAAQALSGG
+32 EATISAAQALSGS
-45 DTEGYI
+45 DTEGFT
-51 QALGP
+51 QALAP

-86 GKQFGYQF
+86 GRQFGYQF
-94 TIFRNQLSPSV
+94 TIFRNQLSPSD
-105 AGNTSS
+105 ADF
-111 LAQDNDQQTSQAG
+111 A
-124 STDPAQIKP
+124 
-133 DDSVRINPEA
+133 RINQEEPVLMNPEE
-143 EGAQNSVW
+143 EGARDSEW
-151 NTNQLYLAH
+151 STNQLYLAH

-165 VSKKEHVFDERYSRG
+165 VSKKDHVFDERYSRG
-180 AAGLAGASM
+180 TAGLAGASV
-189 DPYQIWLEDWEITRV
+189 DPYRIWLEDWEITRV
-204 KDSDASDERFPVRIK
+204 KDSKASDERFQMRIK

-226 ALDVVLNPLKPLVLQ
+226 ALDIVLNPQKPLVLQ

-252 DGNASFYISF
+252 DGNASYYISF

-267 KGILQKDGESLVV
+267 EGLLKKEGESLAV

-321 STDPELLP
+321 NVDPDLAP

-335 VAPNGQKRD
+335 VTPNGQKRD
-344 LNQDEVRMDVLE
+344 LDQGEVRLEVLE
-356 YWTSPYTG
+356 YWASPHTG
-364 ARYPVQWILAIPSE
+364 ARYPVQLTLAIPSE
-378 ELEIDVA
+378 ELEMDVT

-407 GKFRDKAIKGNGYIE
+407 GKFRDEAIDGNGYIE

>member
-1 MKLSFWQVI
+1 MKLSFWQII
-10 TIPLL
+10 TIPIL
-15 VGLVLS
+15 VGLALS
-21 WVLFSESEAVI
+21 WILFSEPKAEI
-32 EATISAAQALSGG
+32 EATISAAQALSGS
-45 DTEGYI
+45 DTEGFT
-51 QALGP
+51 QALAP

-86 GKQFGYQF
+86 GRQFGYQF
-94 TIFRNQLSPSV
+94 TIFRNQLSPSD
-105 AGNTSS
+105 ADF
-111 LAQDNDQQTSQAG
+111 A
-124 STDPAQIKP
+124 
-133 DDSVRINPEA
+133 RINQEEPVLMNPEE
-143 EGAQNSVW
+143 EGARDSEW
-151 NTNQLYLAH
+151 STNQLYLAH

-165 VSKKEHVFDERYSRG
+165 VSKKDHVFDERYSRG
-180 AAGLAGASM
+180 TAGLAGASV
-189 DPYQIWLEDWEITRV
+189 DPYRIWLEDWEITRV
-204 KDSDASDERFPVRIK
+204 KDSKASDERFQMRIK

-226 ALDVVLNPLKPLVLQ
+226 ALDIVLNPQKPLVLQ

-252 DGNASFYISF
+252 DGNASYYISF

-267 KGILQKDGESLVV
+267 EGLLKKEGESLAV

-321 STDPELLP
+321 NVNPDLAP

-335 VAPNGQKRD
+335 VTPNGQKRD
-344 LNQDEVRMDVLE
+344 LDQGEVRLEVLE
-356 YWTSPYTG
+356 YWASPHTG
-364 ARYPVQWILAIPSE
+364 ARYPVQWTLAIPSE
-378 ELEIDVA
+378 ELEMDVT

-407 GKFRDKAIKGNGYIE
+407 GKFRDEAIDGNGYIE